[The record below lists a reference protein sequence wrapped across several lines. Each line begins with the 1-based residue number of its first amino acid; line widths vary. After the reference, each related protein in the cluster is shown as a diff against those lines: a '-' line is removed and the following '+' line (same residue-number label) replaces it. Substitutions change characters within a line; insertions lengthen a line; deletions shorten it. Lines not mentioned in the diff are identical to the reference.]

1 MSHIKVLLAVMA
13 AALPFGALA
22 QDTAAAEA
30 AIKKQGCLKCH
41 SVSADKD
48 GPSFKKTAA
57 KYKGKADGAAT
68 VQGELK
74 TGAMKV
80 DGKDAK
86 HAAFKGSDAEL
97 KQVVNYILSR

>member
-1 MSHIKVLLAVMA
+1 MKRTISISVAASVFCLFAVA
-13 AALPFGALA
+13 VQA
-22 QDTAAAEA
+22 QDAEGL
-30 AIKKQGCLKCH
+30 IKKQGCLKCH

-68 VQGELK
+68 IQGELK
-74 TGAMKV
+74 AGMMKV
-80 DGKDAK
+80 DGKDSK

-97 KQVVNYILSR
+97 KSVVDYILSR